1 MFSSTIKPY
10 KFVNPSSISSGGGGA
25 TIIAAGKNITS
36 GITSQ
41 VKSSRVT
48 LLAINRIGLA
58 MESTGKVQK
67 QIRDIITYENTYL
80 TKSADLIKKRAGYI
94 RDQKSEEKSESFG
107 KKEQDGVSKEVI
119 KKEKK
124 ELGWLEKIFGPFA
137 GIISFVGQ
145 FIVTQTILKWM
156 SDPKNGEKLVVFVKS
171 ITTVLKWAV
180 NIAMK
185 STDAVLTGFAKVFGS
200 SDKKGLDRF
209 GEVLGGLGSLLIGI
223 AGFKALGY
231 LLNPF
236 SLVNDIVGLVE
247 LLNGKAGKPTPGAD
261 APVPGGGPK
270 QLGKAATKVGQNY
283 GNDAGR
289 FYDDLIKRGKTPA
302 QALKAVKGKFSKV
315 PPPPKGFL
323 DKMKKGLSTRFDDLK
338 FMAKKGI
345 NSAQKLGGKALTAGK
360 FALEE
365 GKKLGVGVLEEGKKL
380 AGGAGKWLKAT
391 GQQMEK
397 MKALVSDPK
406 ALMAYVNDLIATK
419 VRPAI
424 NKNPIAKTVID
435 LVKNPKEIPK
445 AVGNLVKTASKSKEA
460 LTLIKYLKT
469 VKDTVKVSGIDKIIG
484 ILTGLIDYGLLGTPM
499 VNAFLGA
506 IGGLLGYTG
515 GFALGA
521 PFGGI
526 TGFFTGAAGGFAGE
540 FIGRELAKLI
550 GKGPLGKI
558 KDPIMRDGRMLADP
572 ELAEGGIVD
581 KPTRAIIGEDGPEA
595 IIPLD
600 QIGDIGGTAGTLIGA
615 TESALSRMGA
625 AGEIARTLIGG
636 DLKSAAEM
644 FGSSSS
650 GGVGGDSLGKSVN
663 KGQIKSLMGLDQ
675 GEDISEYIG
684 DGTVSISDKKNSGNK
699 ATTLRGQ
706 LANILS
712 ALIWVSKKNL
722 SGGGSGGGAGAAP
735 GAGGESGGD
744 VDASGIEGVTGSA
757 VDKGVPIAKKF
768 ASIFG
773 LTNEAAA
780 GMAGNFAYESAGFI
794 PGIREGGPFGSNSK
808 PWPKGT
814 VDRGYGWAQW
824 TNSVPGDRYDKFI
837 ESYGGDYNK
846 IPTNADN
853 FKFVVKEINGSA
865 EKLPAKFKKMNDAA
879 AAAVWFRTNWERPS
893 IPHDAERIGYAKGIL
908 AKMAKGGLLKFDG
921 GGEYNPDGS
930 PKDLRI
936 KKRLERDGK
945 MPLMAGGGILA
956 KLGDGTK
963 LVEAAGGKCTTGV
976 LLTMEA
982 NRVPNPAGTGDD
994 GNNPR
999 GLMVQ
1004 AIKSYGWGS
1013 LPYGKP
1019 INLNSPYGKVGAN
1032 MMNYDEWKKNVKA
1045 GNIPSG
1051 ALVFST
1057 KNSNWNSNGPSG
1069 GHDSAIAKK
1078 GGARLWS
1085 GHWQTEVGG
1094 VGSVYGTGTQAIVAL
1109 TPGGANVK
1117 YDPTR
1122 AGASADG
1129 GKSTDA
1135 GSTTK
1140 SEEEEK
1146 EVNPFEALEKAVAAL
1161 RGTLGYAAPAET
1173 PAEKLKPN
1181 EAPKK
1186 GPAPK
1191 TKPKP
1196 TATGST
1202 PAAVSSGS
1210 QMSNASRNVATMK
1223 EAADSLR
1230 GAGQIIPL
1238 PINNPVSIPSSSG
1251 TQVSYP
1257 RSPITYGI

>member
-80 TKSADLIKKRAGYI
+80 IKSADLIKKRAGYI

-261 APVPGGGPK
+261 APVPGGEPK

-289 FYDDLIKRGKTPA
+289 FYDDLINRGKTPA
-302 QALKAVKGKFSKV
+302 QALKAVKEKFSKV
-315 PPPPKGFL
+315 PVKPKGML
-323 DKMKKGLSTRFDDLK
+323 DKGGDLLKQWKNTLGSRLGDAKSGILKGWDNIKMLGGSITKGMRDQLAASGKWVQEGVSKKLTPIAKGAYDLLEKKGIIS
-338 FMAKKGI
+338 MAKKAGNAVKGAI
-345 NSAQKLGGKALTAGK
+345 TKIPGYDKVAKKVAAEGGMAMLGKLGGKA
-360 FALEE
+360 
-365 GKKLGVGVLEEGKKL
+365 
-380 AGGAGKWLKAT
+380 
-391 GQQMEK
+391 
-397 MKALVSDPK
+397 
-406 ALMAYVNDLIATK
+406 I
-419 VRPAI
+419 
-424 NKNPIAKTVID
+424 PI
-435 LVKNPKEIPK
+435 
-445 AVGNLVKTASKSKEA
+445 
-460 LTLIKYLKT
+460 
-469 VKDTVKVSGIDKIIG
+469 
-484 ILTGLIDYGLLGTPM
+484 
-499 VNAFLGA
+499 
-506 IGGLLGYTG
+506 IGGLVNLYFAYDRFKNGDKSG
-515 GFALGA
+515 AALEALSGILDLSGLFGFAPGPMISMALDA
-521 PFGGI
+521 YLFGRD
-526 TGFFTGAAGGFAGE
+526 FFPDVVKNENKFLDKMIAGVM
-540 FIGRELAKLI
+540 
-550 GKGPLGKI
+550 GPLKSIQDSLPKI
-558 KDPIMRDGRMLADP
+558 PQ
-572 ELAEGGIVD
+572 LAEGGIVD

-644 FGSSSS
+644 FGASSS

-722 SGGGSGGGAGAAP
+722 SGGGSNGGGSGGSSGGGAGSDDTSSPP
-735 GAGGESGGD
+735 GAVEKGKWAGLLNLILKYEAGANGYESMYPSTKLPGATKMTIAQVASRASGAVGAWQNLPEYLNQRAKAVGLNPTKDLYNAENQRLIAEYLIGPGQGNVSVDMAKKNPKRAMLNLSRVWAAIPKDDSGKSFYSGDGVNVAHIKPKQVYDVFAKLAKGGVVNTPSAFKSREQKQVIAPLMKKVKENNYKKFAAGGSHRSIPNTPETSWSAGIPLTYVNAKGGKSAEVAVPLAKRFQGFIRDLESTGYKINELGGFRADGPPSGNKDGKGPLYSHPYGAAIDINWTKNPAFVGKRVGDFPTNSGEIAAKYGLGWGTKFDDAMHFSAMKREYGAGIDGNEISAKSLGASKSGGD
-744 VDASGIEGVTGSA
+744 YD
-757 VDKGVPIAKKF
+757 
-768 ASIFG
+768 
-773 LTNEAAA
+773 
-780 GMAGNFAYESAGFI
+780 
-794 PGIREGGPFGSNSK
+794 
-808 PWPKGT
+808 PKGT
-814 VDRGYGWAQW
+814 
-824 TNSVPGDRYDKFI
+824 T
-837 ESYGGDYNK
+837 GGD
-846 IPTNADN
+846 
-853 FKFVVKEINGSA
+853 
-865 EKLPAKFKKMNDAA
+865 
-879 AAAVWFRTNWERPS
+879 
-893 IPHDAERIGYAKGIL
+893 
-908 AKMAKGGLLKFDG
+908 
-921 GGEYNPDGS
+921 
-930 PKDLRI
+930 
-936 KKRLERDGK
+936 
-945 MPLMAGGGILA
+945 
-956 KLGDGTK
+956 
-963 LVEAAGGKCTTGV
+963 
-976 LLTMEA
+976 
-982 NRVPNPAGTGDD
+982 
-994 GNNPR
+994 
-999 GLMVQ
+999 
-1004 AIKSYGWGS
+1004 
-1013 LPYGKP
+1013 
-1019 INLNSPYGKVGAN
+1019 
-1032 MMNYDEWKKNVKA
+1032 
-1045 GNIPSG
+1045 
-1051 ALVFST
+1051 
-1057 KNSNWNSNGPSG
+1057 SG
-1069 GHDSAIAKK
+1069 G
-1078 GGARLWS
+1078 
-1085 GHWQTEVGG
+1085 
-1094 VGSVYGTGTQAIVAL
+1094 
-1109 TPGGANVK
+1109 
-1117 YDPTR
+1117 
-1122 AGASADG
+1122 
-1129 GKSTDA
+1129 
-1135 GSTTK
+1135 TTK
-1140 SEEEEK
+1140 PEEEK
-1146 EVNPFEALEKAVAAL
+1146 EVNPFKALEAAVSAL
-1161 RGTLGYAAPAET
+1161 RKNLGYDAPAET

-1186 GPAPK
+1186 GPAPAA
-1191 TKPKP
+1191 TPKPKP

-1202 PAAVSSGS
+1202 PAAISSGS

-1223 EAADSLR
+1223 EAADSVR

>member
-58 MESTGKVQK
+58 MESTGKVQQ

-80 TKSADLIKKRAGYI
+80 TKSTDLIKKRAGYI

-261 APVPGGGPK
+261 APVPGVGNGTK
-270 QLGKAATKVGQNY
+270 QQLGKAATKVGENY
-283 GNDAGR
+283 GNGAGR
-289 FYDDLIKRGKTPA
+289 YYDDLIKRGKTPA
-302 QALKAVKGKFSKV
+302 QALKAVRGKFSKV
-315 PPPPKGFL
+315 PPPPKGFF
-323 DKMKKGLSTRFDDLK
+323 DKMKRGMSTRFDDLK
-338 FMAKKGI
+338 FIAKKVKADAG
-345 NSAQKLGGKALTAGK
+345 KLGAKAYTTGK

-365 GKKLGVGVLEEGKKL
+365 GKKLADGS
-380 AGGAGKWLKAT
+380 GKWLKAT

-406 ALMAYVNDLIATK
+406 ALMAYANDLIATK

-572 ELAEGGIVD
+572 QLAEGGIVD

-625 AGEIARTLIGG
+625 AGEVARTLIGG

-644 FGSSSS
+644 FGASSS

-722 SGGGSGGGAGAAP
+722 SGGGSGGGSPSGAP
-735 GAGGESGGD
+735 GDPGGD
-744 VDASGIEGVTGSA
+744 VDSSGIEGVTGSA

-768 ASIFG
+768 ASTFG

-780 GMAGNFAYESAGFI
+780 GMAGNFAFESGGFI

-814 VDRGYGWAQW
+814 VGRGYGWAQW

-865 EKLPAKFKKMNDAA
+865 EKLPEKFKKMNDAA
-879 AAAVWFRTNWERPS
+879 AAAVWFRKNWERPS

-908 AKMAKGGLLKFDG
+908 AKMAKGGVVNTPSAFKSR
-921 GGEYNPDGS
+921 EQ
-930 PKDLRI
+930 KQVI
-936 KKRLERDGK
+936 A
-945 MPLMAGGGILA
+945 PLM
-956 KLGDGTK
+956 KK
-963 LVEAAGGKCTTGV
+963 VKENNYKKFAAGGSHRSIPNTPETSWSSGIP
-976 LLTMEA
+976 LTYV
-982 NRVPNPAGTGDD
+982 N
-994 GNNPR
+994 
-999 GLMVQ
+999 
-1004 AIKSYGWGS
+1004 
-1013 LPYGKP
+1013 
-1019 INLNSPYGKVGAN
+1019 
-1032 MMNYDEWKKNVKA
+1032 
-1045 GNIPSG
+1045 
-1051 ALVFST
+1051 
-1057 KNSNWNSNGPSG
+1057 
-1069 GHDSAIAKK
+1069 AK
-1078 GGARLWS
+1078 
-1085 GHWQTEVGG
+1085 
-1094 VGSVYGTGTQAIVAL
+1094 
-1109 TPGGANVK
+1109 
-1117 YDPTR
+1117 
-1122 AGASADG
+1122 G
-1129 GKSTDA
+1129 GKSAEVAVPLAKRFQGFIRDLESTGYKINELGGFRADGPPSGNKDGKGPLYSHPYGAAIDINWTKNPAFVGKRVGDFPTNSGEIAAKYGLGWGTKFDDA
-1135 GSTTK
+1135 MHFSAMKREYGAGIDGNEISAKSLGASKSGGDYDPKGTTGGDSGGTTK
-1140 SEEEEK
+1140 PEEEK
-1146 EVNPFEALEKAVAAL
+1146 EVNPFKALEAAVSAL
-1161 RGTLGYAAPAET
+1161 RKNLGYDAPAET

-1210 QMSNASRNVATMK
+1210 QMSNVSSNVATMK
-1223 EAADSLR
+1223 EAADSVR

-1238 PINNPVSIPSSSG
+1238 PINNPVSSPSGSSG

>member
-10 KFVNPSSISSGGGGA
+10 KFVNPSSISSGGGGGA

-58 MESTGKVQK
+58 MESTGKIQQ

-80 TKSADLIKKRAGYI
+80 TKSTDLIKKRAGYI

-185 STDAVLTGFAKVFGS
+185 STDAVLTGFAKIFGS

-261 APVPGGGPK
+261 APVPGVGNGTK
-270 QLGKAATKVGQNY
+270 QQLGKAATKVGENY
-283 GNDAGR
+283 GNGAGR
-289 FYDDLIKRGKTPA
+289 YYDDLIKRGKTPA
-302 QALKAVKGKFSKV
+302 QALKAVRGKFSKV
-315 PPPPKGFL
+315 PPPKGFF
-323 DKMKKGLSTRFDDLK
+323 DKMKRGMSTRFDELK
-338 FMAKKGI
+338 FIAKKVKSDAG
-345 NSAQKLGGKALTAGK
+345 KLGAKAYTTGK

-380 AGGAGKWLKAT
+380 ADGSGKWLKAT

-406 ALMAYVNDLIATK
+406 ALMAYANDLIATK

-572 ELAEGGIVD
+572 QLAEGGIVD

-625 AGEIARTLIGG
+625 AGEVARTLIGG

-644 FGSSSS
+644 FGASSS

-712 ALIWVSKKNL
+712 ALIWVSKKDL
-722 SGGGSGGGAGAAP
+722 SGGGSGGSGG
-735 GAGGESGGD
+735 GGESGGE
-744 VDASGIEGVTGSA
+744 SGE
-757 VDKGVPIAKKF
+757 
-768 ASIFG
+768 
-773 LTNEAAA
+773 
-780 GMAGNFAYESAGFI
+780 
-794 PGIREGGPFGSNSK
+794 
-808 PWPKGT
+808 
-814 VDRGYGWAQW
+814 
-824 TNSVPGDRYDKFI
+824 
-837 ESYGGDYNK
+837 
-846 IPTNADN
+846 
-853 FKFVVKEINGSA
+853 
-865 EKLPAKFKKMNDAA
+865 
-879 AAAVWFRTNWERPS
+879 
-893 IPHDAERIGYAKGIL
+893 
-908 AKMAKGGLLKFDG
+908 DG
-921 GGEYNPDGS
+921 GSLS
-930 PKDLRI
+930 PSGPY
-936 KKRLERDGK
+936 EEN
-945 MPLMAGGGILA
+945 LA
-956 KLGDGTK
+956 KLLEVYEGLRTNAYKDSVGIPTIGIGATYYPK
-963 LVEAAGGKCTTGV
+963 EFRLSGKVQMGQTITEKEAYWIKGKHIIEHRERLFKQISRGEYSSLPDSVKAGLESIVFNYGSLSGAQANIVKESVKSKNYKPIADYSRRVLANHDNGINSGRRNDEADVMLKGKSARAPKATFKTAAAGGKV
-976 LLTMEA
+976 EDVHPLLTKMNDKNIKKFTTEKSGMCVTGSL
-982 NRVPNPAGTGDD
+982 NTMQQSGVPNPAATGSDV

-999 GLMVQ
+999 GAIVQ
-1004 AIKSYGWGS
+1004 LIKSFGWKSIGGS
-1013 LPYGKP
+1013 PKQ
-1019 INLNSPYGKVGAN
+1019 LNSAYGKVSTG
-1032 MMNYDEWKKNVKA
+1032 MYSKSEYSKA
-1045 GNIPSG
+1045 VDDGMIPSG
-1051 ALVFST
+1051 ALIFQTRHSDWDGTSHNSRGYDMAIALKKGNALWNGDPAGEYPRWVYGAST
-1057 KNSNWNSNGPSG
+1057 KSVIALSPGGKAGDGTSG
-1069 GHDSAIAKK
+1069 GS
-1078 GGARLWS
+1078 S
-1085 GHWQTEVGG
+1085 GERQ
-1094 VGSVYGTGTQAIVAL
+1094 
-1109 TPGGANVK
+1109 
-1117 YDPTR
+1117 DP
-1122 AGASADG
+1122 S
-1129 GKSTDA
+1129 SNS

-1140 SEEEEK
+1140 PEEEK

-1210 QMSNASRNVATMK
+1210 QMSNVSSNVATMK
-1223 EAADSLR
+1223 EAADSVR

-1238 PINNPVSIPSSSG
+1238 PINNPVSSPSGSSG